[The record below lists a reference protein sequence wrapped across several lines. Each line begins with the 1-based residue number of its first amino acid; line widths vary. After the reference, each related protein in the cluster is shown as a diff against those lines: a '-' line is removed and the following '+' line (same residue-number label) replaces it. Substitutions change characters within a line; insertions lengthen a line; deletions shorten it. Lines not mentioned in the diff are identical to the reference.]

1 MRRRRFLGLVLGLV
15 LGLAGAALAVVPFAA
30 RAQQGE
36 RVRQIAM
43 LSEFSEAQMQ
53 PLVEAFRQQLQQ
65 SGWKPDAFRIEL
77 RFALADEAQFKATA
91 AAIVATN
98 PDLIVALG
106 SRALRAL
113 KEETRTIPIVFTLV
127 ADPVAQ
133 GLVKSLARPDGNFT
147 GLTNY
152 EYSFPGKWV
161 DALKEIEPRIRRIL
175 LLVNPQSSG
184 ALALAKSVE
193 TMGPD
198 YGVEMVPGPV
208 RTVADIES
216 LLDQFGSGADR
227 AVIVF
232 PDGLVVNNRAMLI
245 ERINRARLP
254 AVYPF
259 RSFAE
264 SGGLLSWGLDF
275 VDVFRQAAIYAD
287 RLLKGGKPSDLP
299 IQAPN
304 KFDLAINL
312 KTAKALGF
320 NMPPTLLA
328 AADQVIE

>member
-1 MRRRRFLGLVLGLV
+1 VRRREFVAAL
-15 LGLAGAALAVVPFAA
+15 GAAAAWPLAV

-36 RVRQIAM
+36 RVKQIAM

-53 PLVEAFRQQLQQ
+53 PLVAAFRDQLN
-65 SGWKPDAFRIEL
+65 GLGRKPESYNIDL
-77 RFALADEAQFKATA
+77 RFAITDAAQFKETA
-91 AAIVATN
+91 AAIVTKSPN
-98 PDLIVALG
+98 VVVALG

-113 KEETRTIPIVFTLV
+113 KDETQTIPIVFTLV

-152 EYSFPGKWV
+152 EMSFPGKWV
-161 DALKEIEPRIRRIL
+161 DALKEIEPRLARIL
-175 LLVNPQSSG
+175 LIVNPQNTG
-184 ALALAKSVE
+184 TLALAKSVE
-193 TMGPD
+193 AMGPD
-198 YGVEMVPGPV
+198 YNVEMVRGEV
-208 RTVADIES
+208 RTVADIETV
-216 LLDQFGSGADR
+216 LDQFGSGVDR

-232 PDGLVVNNRAMLI
+232 PDGLVVNNRAVLI

-254 AVYPF
+254 AVFPF
-259 RSFAE
+259 RSFTQ

-275 VDVFRQAAIYAD
+275 VDVYRQAAVYAD
-287 RLLKGGKPSDLP
+287 RLLKGEQPSDLP

-304 KFDLAINL
+304 KFDLSINL

-320 NMPPTLLA
+320 TMPSTLLA
-328 AADQVIE
+328 AADEVIE

>member
-1 MRRRRFLGLVLGLV
+1 MTRREFLVAFG
-15 LGLAGAALAVVPFAA
+15 GAMASPLAA
-30 RAQQGE
+30 RAQQG
-36 RVRQIAM
+36 VRQIAM

-53 PLVEAFRQQLQQ
+53 PLVAAFRDQLQRA
-65 SGWKPDAFRIEL
+65 GWKDGAFKIDL
-77 RFALADEAQFKATA
+77 RFAITDAAQFKENA
-91 AAIVATN
+91 AAIVATH
-98 PDLIVALG
+98 PDVIVALG

-113 KEETRTIPIVFTLV
+113 KDETRSIPIVFTLV

-161 DALKEIEPRIRRIL
+161 DALKEIEPRIKRIL
-175 LLVNPQSSG
+175 LIVNPQNSG
-184 ALALAKSVE
+184 TLALAKSVE
-193 TMGPD
+193 AMGPD
-198 YGVEMVPGPV
+198 YSVEMVQGQV
-208 RTVADIES
+208 RTVTDIDTV
-216 LLDQFGSGADR
+216 LDQFGAGADR
-227 AVIVF
+227 AVIVL

-254 AVYPF
+254 AVFPF
-259 RSFAE
+259 RSFTQ

-275 VDVFRQAAIYAD
+275 VDVYRQAAVYAD
-287 RLLKGGKPSDLP
+287 RLLKGEQPSDLP

-304 KFDLAINL
+304 KFDLSINL

-320 NMPPTLLA
+320 TMPPTLLA
-328 AADQVIE
+328 AADEVIE

>member
-1 MRRRRFLGLVLGLV
+1 MRRREFVVAL
-15 LGLAGAALAVVPFAA
+15 GAAVAWPLAA

-43 LSEFSEAQMQ
+43 LSESSEAQMQ
-53 PLVEAFRQQLQQ
+53 PLVAAFRDQLQRA
-65 SGWKPDAFRIEL
+65 GWKDGSFDTNLWFAITDA
-77 RFALADEAQFKATA
+77 AQFKDSA
-91 AAIVATN
+91 AAIVARN
-98 PDLIVALG
+98 PDVIVALG
-106 SRALRAL
+106 SPALRAL
-113 KEETRTIPIVFTLV
+113 KDETQTVPIVFALV

-152 EYSFPGKWV
+152 ELSFPGKWV
-161 DALKEIEPRIRRIL
+161 DALKEIEPRVKRIL
-175 LLVNPQSSG
+175 LIVNPQNSG
-184 ALALAKSVE
+184 TSALAKSVE

-198 YGVEMVPGPV
+198 HSVEMVRGEV
-208 RTVADIES
+208 RTVADIETV
-216 LLDQFGSGADR
+216 LDRFGRGADR

-232 PDGLVVNNRAMLI
+232 PDGLVVNNRAVLI

-254 AVYPF
+254 AVFPF
-259 RSFAE
+259 RSFTQ

-275 VDVFRQAAIYAD
+275 VDVYRQAAIYAD
-287 RLLKGGKPSDLP
+287 RLLKGAKPSDLP

-304 KFDLAINL
+304 KFDLSINL

-320 NMPPTLLA
+320 TMPPTLLA
-328 AADQVIE
+328 EADEVIE

>member
-1 MRRRRFLGLVLGLV
+1 VRRRAFVIGL
-15 LGLAGAALAVVPFAA
+15 GAAAALPLAA

-53 PLVEAFRQQLQQ
+53 PLVAAFREQLQRG
-65 SGWKPDAFRIEL
+65 GWKPEAFKVDL
-77 RFALADEAQFKATA
+77 RFAITDAAQFKENA
-91 AAIVATN
+91 AAIVAAK
-98 PDLIVALG
+98 PDVIVALG

-113 KEETRTIPIVFTLV
+113 KDETQSIPIVFTLV

-161 DALKEIEPRIRRIL
+161 DALEEIEPRIRRIL
-175 LLVNPQSSG
+175 LIVNPQNSG
-184 ALALAKSVE
+184 TLALAKAVE
-193 TMGPD
+193 AMGPD
-198 YGVEMVPGPV
+198 YSVEMVRGEV
-208 RTVADIES
+208 RAVADIEAV
-216 LLDQFGSGADR
+216 LDQFGSGADR

-232 PDGLVVNNRAMLI
+232 PDGLVVNNRAVLI

-254 AVYPF
+254 AVFPF
-259 RSFAE
+259 RSFTQ

-287 RLLKGGKPSDLP
+287 RLLKGEKPSDLP

-304 KFDLAINL
+304 KFDLSINL

-320 NMPPTLLA
+320 TMPPTLLA
-328 AADQVIE
+328 AADEVIE

>member
-1 MRRRRFLGLVLGLV
+1 MKRRRFLE
-15 LGLAGAALAVVPFAA
+15 LAAAALAGLPLAA

-53 PLVEAFRQQLQQ
+53 PLVEAFRRQLQQ
-65 SGWKPDAFRIEL
+65 AGWKPDAFSIDL
-77 RFALADEAQFKATA
+77 RFAIADAEQFKTTA

-98 PDLIVALG
+98 PDVIVALG

-113 KEETRTIPIVFTLV
+113 KEETHTVPIVFTLV

-161 DALKEIEPRIRRIL
+161 DALKEIEPRIKRIL
-175 LLVNPQSSG
+175 LLVNPQNSG
-184 ALALAKSVE
+184 TLALAKSVE
-193 TMGPD
+193 AMGPD
-198 YGVEMVPGPV
+198 YGVAMVPGPV

-216 LLDQFGSGADR
+216 VLDQFGAGPDR
-227 AVIVF
+227 AGIVL

-245 ERINRARLP
+245 ERINRAHLP
-254 AVYPF
+254 AVFPF
-259 RSFAE
+259 RSFTE

-275 VDVFRQAAIYAD
+275 VDVYRQAAIYAD
-287 RLLKGGKPSDLP
+287 RLLKGEKPSDLP

-304 KFDLAINL
+304 KFDLSINL
-312 KTAKALGF
+312 KTAKALGLTI
-320 NMPPTLLA
+320 PPTLLA
-328 AADQVIE
+328 AADQVVE

>member
-1 MRRRRFLGLVLGLV
+1 MRRRDFI
-15 LGLAGAALAVVPFAA
+15 GAVAAAMLPLAV
-30 RAQQGE
+30 RAQQSE

-53 PLVEAFRQQLQQ
+53 PLVAAFRDQLHRQ
-65 SGWKPDAFRIEL
+65 GWKDGTFEIDL
-77 RFALADEAQFKATA
+77 RFAIADAAQFKDTA
-91 AAIVATN
+91 AAIVARN
-98 PDLIVALG
+98 PDVIVALG

-113 KEETRTIPIVFTLV
+113 MSETQTIPIVFTLV

-133 GLVKSLARPDGNFT
+133 GLVKSVARPEGNFT

-161 DALKEIEPRIRRIL
+161 DALKEIEPRIKRIL
-175 LLVNPQSSG
+175 LIVNPQNSG
-184 ALALAKSVE
+184 TLALAKSVQA
-193 TMGPD
+193 MGPE
-198 YGVEMVPGPV
+198 YAVEMVPGEV

-216 LLDQFGSGADR
+216 VLDRFGAGPDR

-254 AVYPF
+254 AVFPF
-259 RSFAE
+259 RSFTQ

-275 VDVFRQAAIYAD
+275 VDVHRQAAVYAH
-287 RLLKGGKPSDLP
+287 RLLKGEKPSDLP

-304 KFDLAINL
+304 KFDLSINL
-312 KTAKALGF
+312 RTAKALGLT
-320 NMPPTLLA
+320 MPPTLLA
-328 AADQVIE
+328 AADEVIE

>member
-1 MRRRRFLGLVLGLV
+1 MRRREFVRCLGG
-15 LGLAGAALAVVPFAA
+15 AAALAGLPFAL
-30 RAQQGE
+30 RAQQAA
-36 RVRQIAM
+36 RIRQIAM
-43 LSEFSEAQMQ
+43 LSELSKAQMQ
-53 PLVEAFRQQLQQ
+53 PLVAAFRDQLQRL
-65 SGWKPDAFRIEL
+65 GWKDGSFSIDLSFAIADA
-77 RFALADEAQFKATA
+77 AQFKQTA
-91 AAIVATN
+91 AAIVAAN

-113 KEETRTIPIVFTLV
+113 KDETRTVPIVFTLV

-161 DALKEIEPRIRRIL
+161 DALKEIEPRVKRIL
-175 LLVNPQSSG
+175 LVVNPQNSG
-184 ALALAKSVE
+184 TLALAKSVE
-193 TMGPD
+193 AMGAD
-198 YGVEMVPGPV
+198 YGVEMVQGPV
-208 RTVADIES
+208 RTVADIEGV
-216 LLDQFGSGADR
+216 LDQFGAGADR

-254 AVYPF
+254 AVFPF
-259 RSFAE
+259 RSFTD

-275 VDVFRQAAIYAD
+275 VEVYRQAAIYAD
-287 RLLKGGKPSDLP
+287 RLLKGEKPSDLP

-312 KTAKALGF
+312 KTARALGF
-320 NMPPTLLA
+320 NIPATLLA

>member
-1 MRRRRFLGLVLGLV
+1 MRRREFLVAFG
-15 LGLAGAALAVVPFAA
+15 GAMASPLAA

-36 RVRQIAM
+36 RVRPIAM

-53 PLVEAFRQQLQQ
+53 PLVAAFRDQLQRA
-65 SGWKPDAFRIEL
+65 GWKDGAFKIDL
-77 RFALADEAQFKATA
+77 RFAITDAAQFKENA
-91 AAIVATN
+91 AAIVATH
-98 PDLIVALG
+98 PDVIVALG

-113 KEETRTIPIVFTLV
+113 KDETQSIPIVFTLV

-175 LLVNPQSSG
+175 LIVNPQNSG
-184 ALALAKSVE
+184 TLALAKSVE
-193 TMGPD
+193 GMGPD
-198 YGVEMVPGPV
+198 YSVEMVQGQV
-208 RTVADIES
+208 RTVADIDTV
-216 LLDQFGSGADR
+216 LDQFGAGADR
-227 AVIVF
+227 AVIVL

-254 AVYPF
+254 AVFPF
-259 RSFAE
+259 RSFTQ

-275 VDVFRQAAIYAD
+275 VDVYRQAAVYAD
-287 RLLKGGKPSDLP
+287 RLLKG
-299 IQAPN
+299 
-304 KFDLAINL
+304 
-312 KTAKALGF
+312 
-320 NMPPTLLA
+320 
-328 AADQVIE
+328 

>member
-1 MRRRRFLGLVLGLV
+1 MRRRGFLLLTGLVL
-15 LGLAGAALAVVPFAA
+15 AAPLAA
-30 RAQQGE
+30 RGQRE

-53 PLVEAFRQQLQQ
+53 PLVAAFREQLQRL
-65 SGWKPDAFRIEL
+65 GWTQDAFKIDL
-77 RFALADEAQFKATA
+77 RFAIVDAAQFEAAA

-98 PDLIVALG
+98 PDVIVALG
-106 SRALRAL
+106 SRALRSL
-113 KEETRTIPIVFTLV
+113 KEQTQTIPIVFTLV

-133 GLVKSLARPDGNFT
+133 GLVKSIARPEGNYT

-152 EYSFPGKWV
+152 EYSFAGKWL
-161 DALKEIEPRIRRIL
+161 DALKEIEPRVKRVL
-175 LLVNPQSSG
+175 LLVNPQNSG
-184 ALALAKSVE
+184 TSALAKAVE
-193 TMGPD
+193 DMGPGYD
-198 YGVEMVPGPV
+198 MVMVPGPV
-208 RTVADIES
+208 RTAAEIENV
-216 LLDQFGSGADR
+216 LDQFGAGADR
-227 AVIVF
+227 AVIVL

-254 AVYPF
+254 AVFPF

-275 VDVFRQAAIYAD
+275 VDVYRQAAIYAD
-287 RLLKGGKPSDLP
+287 RLLKGEKPSELP

-312 KTAKALGF
+312 KTARALGLTI
-320 NMPPTLLA
+320 PPTLLA
-328 AADQVIE
+328 AADEVIE

>member
-1 MRRRRFLGLVLGLV
+1 VRRRAFLGLAVLVGLP
-15 LGLAGAALAVVPFAA
+15 LAAH
-30 RAQQGE
+30 AQQGE

-53 PLVEAFRQQLQQ
+53 PLVAAFRDQLQRL
-65 SGWKPDAFRIEL
+65 GWKQDSFKIDL
-77 RFALADEAQFKATA
+77 RFAITDAAQFKETA

-98 PDLIVALG
+98 PDVIVALG

-113 KEETRTIPIVFTLV
+113 KDETQTIPIVFTLV

-161 DALKEIEPRIRRIL
+161 DALKEIEPRIKRIL
-175 LLVNPQSSG
+175 LLVNPQNSG
-184 ALALAKSVE
+184 TLALAKSVQA
-193 TMGPD
+193 MGPE
-198 YGVEMVPGPV
+198 YSVQMVPGEV
-208 RTVADIES
+208 RTVAEIETV
-216 LLDQFGSGADR
+216 LDRFGAGADR
-227 AVIVF
+227 AVIVL

-245 ERINRARLP
+245 ERINHARLP
-254 AVYPF
+254 AVFPF
-259 RSFAE
+259 RSFTQ

-275 VDVFRQAAIYAD
+275 VAVYRQAAVYAD
-287 RLLKGGKPSDLP
+287 RLLKGEKPSDLP

-304 KFDLAINL
+304 KFDLSINL

-320 NMPPTLLA
+320 TMPPTLLA
-328 AADQVIE
+328 AADEVIE

>member
-1 MRRRRFLGLVLGLV
+1 
-15 LGLAGAALAVVPFAA
+15 
-30 RAQQGE
+30 
-36 RVRQIAM
+36 M

-53 PLVEAFRQQLQQ
+53 PLVAAFREQLQRL
-65 SGWKPDAFRIEL
+65 GWRQDAFSIDL
-77 RFALADEAQFKATA
+77 HFAIVDAAQFQAAA

-98 PDLIVALG
+98 PDIIVALG

-113 KEETRTIPIVFTLV
+113 KEQTQTIPIVFTLV

-133 GLVKSLARPDGNFT
+133 GLVKSLARPEGNYT

-152 EYSFPGKWV
+152 EYSFPGKWL
-161 DALKEIEPRIRRIL
+161 DALKEIEPRIRRVL
-175 LLVNPQSSG
+175 LLVNPQNSG
-184 ALALAKSVE
+184 TLALAKAVE
-193 TMGPD
+193 DMGPD
-198 YGVEMVPGPV
+198 YGLEMVSGPV
-208 RTVADIES
+208 RTAAEIENV
-216 LLDQFGSGADR
+216 LDQFGAGADR
-227 AVIVF
+227 AVIVL

-254 AVYPF
+254 SVFPF

-275 VDVFRQAAIYAD
+275 VDVYRQAAIYVD
-287 RLLKGGKPSDLP
+287 RLLKGEKPSELP

-312 KTAKALGF
+312 KTAKALGLTI
-320 NMPPTLLA
+320 PPTLLA
-328 AADQVIE
+328 AADEVIE

>member
-1 MRRRRFLGLVLGLV
+1 MRRRAFVIGL
-15 LGLAGAALAVVPFAA
+15 GAAAALPLAA

-53 PLVEAFRQQLQQ
+53 PLVAAFREQLQRG
-65 SGWKPDAFRIEL
+65 GWKPEAFKVDL
-77 RFALADEAQFKATA
+77 RFAITDAAQFKENA
-91 AAIVATN
+91 AAIVAAK
-98 PDLIVALG
+98 PDVIVALG

-113 KEETRTIPIVFTLV
+113 KDETQSIPIVFTLV

-161 DALKEIEPRIRRIL
+161 DALEEIEPRIRRIL
-175 LLVNPQSSG
+175 LIVNPQNSG
-184 ALALAKSVE
+184 TLALAKAVE
-193 TMGPD
+193 AMGPD
-198 YGVEMVPGPV
+198 YSVEMVRGEV
-208 RTVADIES
+208 RAVADIEAV
-216 LLDQFGSGADR
+216 LDQFGSGADR

-232 PDGLVVNNRAMLI
+232 PDGLVVNNRAVLI

-254 AVYPF
+254 AVFPF
-259 RSFAE
+259 RSFTQ

-287 RLLKGGKPSDLP
+287 RLLKGEKPSDLP

-304 KFDLAINL
+304 KFDLSINL

-320 NMPPTLLA
+320 TMPPTLLA
-328 AADQVIE
+328 AADEVIE

>member
-1 MRRRRFLGLVLGLV
+1 MRRRRFLGLAGLV
-15 LGLAGAALAVVPFAA
+15 LIAPLAV
-30 RAQQGE
+30 RAQRE

-53 PLVEAFRQQLQQ
+53 PLVAAFREQLQRL
-65 SGWKPDAFRIEL
+65 GWRQDAFSIDL
-77 RFALADEAQFKATA
+77 HFAIVDAAQFQAAA

-98 PDLIVALG
+98 PDIIVALG

-113 KEETRTIPIVFTLV
+113 KEQTQTIPIVFTLV

-133 GLVKSLARPDGNFT
+133 GLVKSLARPEGNYT

-152 EYSFPGKWV
+152 EYSFPGKWL
-161 DALKEIEPRIRRIL
+161 DALKEIEPRIRRVL
-175 LLVNPQSSG
+175 LLVNPQNSG
-184 ALALAKSVE
+184 TLALAKAVE
-193 TMGPD
+193 DMGPD
-198 YGVEMVPGPV
+198 YGLEMVSGPV
-208 RTVADIES
+208 RTAAEIENV
-216 LLDQFGSGADR
+216 LDQFGAGADR
-227 AVIVF
+227 AVIVL

-254 AVYPF
+254 SVFPF

-275 VDVFRQAAIYAD
+275 VDVYRQAAIYVD
-287 RLLKGGKPSDLP
+287 RLLKGEKPSELP

-312 KTAKALGF
+312 KTAKALGLTI
-320 NMPPTLLA
+320 PPTLLA
-328 AADQVIE
+328 AADEVIE

>member
-1 MRRRRFLGLVLGLV
+1 MRRRRFLGLAGLV
-15 LGLAGAALAVVPFAA
+15 LIAPLAA
-30 RAQQGE
+30 RAQRE

-53 PLVEAFRQQLQQ
+53 PLVAAFREQLQRL
-65 SGWKPDAFRIEL
+65 GWRQDAFSIDL
-77 RFALADEAQFKATA
+77 RFAIVDAGQFQAAA

-98 PDLIVALG
+98 PDIIVALG

-113 KEETRTIPIVFTLV
+113 KEQTQTIPIVFTLV

-133 GLVKSLARPDGNFT
+133 GLVKSLARPEGNYT

-152 EYSFPGKWV
+152 EYSFPGKWL
-161 DALKEIEPRIRRIL
+161 DALKEIEPRIRRVL
-175 LLVNPQSSG
+175 LLVNPQNSG
-184 ALALAKSVE
+184 SLALAKAVE
-193 TMGPD
+193 DMGPD
-198 YGVEMVPGPV
+198 YGLEMVSGPV
-208 RTVADIES
+208 RTAAEIENV
-216 LLDQFGSGADR
+216 LDQFGAGADR
-227 AVIVF
+227 AVVVL

-254 AVYPF
+254 AVFPF

-275 VDVFRQAAIYAD
+275 VDVYRQTAIYVD
-287 RLLKGGKPSDLP
+287 RLLKGEKPSELP

-312 KTAKALGF
+312 KTAKALGLTI
-320 NMPPTLLA
+320 PPTLLA
-328 AADQVIE
+328 AADEVIE